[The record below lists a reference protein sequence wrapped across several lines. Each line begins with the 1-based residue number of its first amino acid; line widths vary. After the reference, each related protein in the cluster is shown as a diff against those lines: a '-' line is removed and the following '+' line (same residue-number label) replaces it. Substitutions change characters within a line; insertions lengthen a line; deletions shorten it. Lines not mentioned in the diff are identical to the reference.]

1 MDENFKA
8 EIDQNLK
15 NMLMTHWLNSCHQL
29 LTQYKWFINE
39 IYSSDKPNSRQL
51 NISMHVTNQDR
62 LCTITSLPNWPIS
75 LRKPDL

>member
-15 NMLMTHWLNSCHQL
+15 NMLMTHWLNSYHQL

-39 IYSSDKPNSRQL
+39 IYSSDEPNR
-51 NISMHVTNQDR
+51 T
-62 LCTITSLPNWPIS
+62 T
-75 LRKPDL
+75 